1 MSVCMHGPNVHTSK
15 AGVCMFVGDIAESYI
30 PIMYVCPG
38 KHTYP
43 VCMYVCRYVCMYVC
57 MSGETYIPS
66 KLQVCMVCM
75 YVWVHVQHRRV
86 CGQRVQ
92 VVFMYVKG
100 MYIWGHIHTYIPI
113 VSPDIHTY
121 LSFSRSVCFL
131 HTSFAE
137 VSKYLAGNPCLPP
150 PSRYVCMYVETYRR
164 SNYGYVCMSG
174 CESGETYI
182 PRTL

>member
-1 MSVCMHGPNVHTSK
+1 
-15 AGVCMFVGDIAESYI
+15 
-30 PIMYVCPG
+30 MYVCPG
-38 KHTYP
+38 KHTYR
-43 VCMYVCRYVCMYVC
+43 VNYRYVWYVC
-57 MSGETYIPS
+57 MSGYMCNTDVYVAKECRWYLCMSKVCISGDTY
-66 KLQVCMVCM
+66 
-75 YVWVHVQHRRV
+75 
-86 CGQRVQ
+86 
-92 VVFMYVKG
+92 
-100 MYIWGHIHTYIPI
+100 IHTYKPI

-121 LSFSRSVCFL
+121 LSFSRSVCSL